1 MNSET
6 IHRPRCI
13 GIDPGTTAKPSAF
26 AWISDAG
33 DWIVTSH
40 NNASSI
46 YNEIDDAHFSGV
58 EIAVIEDCFLG
69 PNAKSYKMLAVEQGR
84 LRMAAE
90 LAGLRV
96 HIVHPSTWMA
106 ASLSSGGRAPKKHA
120 DIARVAI
127 MRAKDITTRDLSE
140 DEAMAVCIADWGE
153 CHLQAETEEEG
164 KG

>member
-1 MNSET
+1 MNK
-6 IHRPRCI
+6 PRCI
-13 GIDPGTTAKPSAF
+13 GINPGTTAKPSAF
-26 AWISDAG
+26 AWRGNLKWKTKLQGSSLGIYEDL
-33 DWIVTSH
+33 IV
-40 NNASSI
+40 ASSHGI
-46 YNEIDDAHFSGV
+46 

-69 PNAKSYKMLAVEQGR
+69 PNPKSYKMLAVEQGR

-106 ASLSSGGRAPKKHA
+106 ESLSSGGRAPKKHA
-120 DIARVAI
+120 DIVRVAI